1 MHFRSISYFI
11 FDRQYFLFFWIN
23 DMYPRDFL
31 KSLTITNLNIL
42 LLINTFQNSFEVR
55 EAQKFNPKVKSRKKI
70 KSNWSNIC
78 LKTYLKKCDTK
89 KEKLKFDYLYT
100 GIDVKIIQDTFPR
113 KGDRN
118 RIIKPLRGSSTPI
131 NIIKPRTGWNDLSV
145 LDRWYSREHEIK
157 RSIIRIY
164 NCRGFLFSSKVKGVG
179 GIAMVGIR
187 FPLSNFG
194 RRSFERRRTLE
205 ISDGTN
211 DGIRREELGSVGRR
225 REMAR
230 ISDRLSSSGRNKE
243 GGGEV

>member
-1 MHFRSISYFI
+1 M
-11 FDRQYFLFFWIN
+11 
-23 DMYPRDFL
+23 
-31 KSLTITNLNIL
+31 
-42 LLINTFQNSFEVR
+42 
-55 EAQKFNPKVKSRKKI
+55 
-70 KSNWSNIC
+70 
-78 LKTYLKKCDTK
+78 
-89 KEKLKFDYLYT
+89 
-100 GIDVKIIQDTFPR
+100 
-113 KGDRN
+113 
-118 RIIKPLRGSSTPI
+118 
-131 NIIKPRTGWNDLSV
+131 
-145 LDRWYSREHEIK
+145 
-157 RSIIRIY
+157 
-164 NCRGFLFSSKVKGVG
+164 KGVG